1 MNNFK
6 VSNNKNIASPSVF
19 TSQEF
24 LKNAEVTILTGA
36 SETDLKNSL
45 NMTSGLANISHYSDD
60 NDEQEPA
67 TTKANSLNSTCKAT
81 KSASIMKEEL
91 AIGDSTNVNS
101 AIKMIELEKVNT
113 IENKRGS
120 DILDTPKSSVNMP
133 KKKKLK
139 KNLKEDSTTDSTINL
154 IEAMQS
160 AVTTV
165 KSENIPT
172 GDLES
177 KIDKQ
182 SQHTRSVANVAEAIQ
197 PDEEIKELLKNDNIS
212 ASQSTKIMKKICSPN
227 LINSS
232 SSPNINSI
240 TVGIDQSVH
249 QFNNRK
255 ITTDELKDLIQKEKQ
270 TTAELFKQLLKS
282 QEADQAVASSTSQ
295 QQPNYM
301 HQNSNSSDIAIAEL
315 SSIHNNMNNTNIPS
329 NQSFFQQQHLISQRI
344 KSTTPSCVDQ
354 LLISPLFNQF
364 LPSCGSTSS
373 NSSNSSSSCSSL
385 NANLNQNTNN
395 ANSGSILSFSQFAA
409 AAVSAAK
416 SSNNMGMNTR
426 KTPLSFLLNGGIGN
440 GELEE
445 IPVNNS
451 SNNVNTKITHAS
463 RSSFKRTKHT
473 SNNSKSKQRS
483 IHGRIFNPYTFFD
496 QILNGITNNIK
507 LMI

>member
-1 MNNFK
+1 
-6 VSNNKNIASPSVF
+6 
-19 TSQEF
+19 
-24 LKNAEVTILTGA
+24 
-36 SETDLKNSL
+36 
-45 NMTSGLANISHYSDD
+45 
-60 NDEQEPA
+60 
-67 TTKANSLNSTCKAT
+67 
-81 KSASIMKEEL
+81 
-91 AIGDSTNVNS
+91 
-101 AIKMIELEKVNT
+101 
-113 IENKRGS
+113 
-120 DILDTPKSSVNMP
+120 
-133 KKKKLK
+133 
-139 KNLKEDSTTDSTINL
+139 
-154 IEAMQS
+154 
-160 AVTTV
+160 
-165 KSENIPT
+165 
-172 GDLES
+172 
-177 KIDKQ
+177 
-182 SQHTRSVANVAEAIQ
+182 
-197 PDEEIKELLKNDNIS
+197 
-212 ASQSTKIMKKICSPN
+212 MKKICSPN

-315 SSIHNNMNNTNIPS
+315 SNIHNNMNNTNIPS

-483 IHGRIFNPYTFFD
+483 IHGRLFNPYTFFD
-496 QILNGITNNIK
+496 KILNGITNNIK